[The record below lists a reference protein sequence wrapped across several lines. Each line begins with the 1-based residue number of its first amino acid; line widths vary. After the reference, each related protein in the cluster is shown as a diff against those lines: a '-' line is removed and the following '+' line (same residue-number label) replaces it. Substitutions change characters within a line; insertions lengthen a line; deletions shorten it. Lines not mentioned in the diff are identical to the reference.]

1 MNKNKIAVIIVSV
14 LVIIVVSI
22 MSFYFFGR
30 NKTQTPA
37 QMSQPEVGVQTENA
51 PSVDVSEEAQRMI
64 GVKTVPVSYSDM
76 SLELRLAGRIEYD
89 EQRISTLN
97 AKLEGWI
104 EKLYVDYEGRPV
116 NKGEPLLDIY
126 SPELLSAQKELLSLK
141 TIAARKDST
150 ELSKMVDKDTEDL
163 IAAAIKRLSLWDISD
178 EQIKKIEQTGK
189 PVRALTIT
197 SPVSGIVL
205 KRYASRGMRV
215 MPGEPLFDVADLSRV
230 WVVAEVPEA
239 DMLQIKKGMVVKISF
254 EGLPG
259 KSFSSKIDYV
269 YPVMSGSTRTVR
281 IRGTLNNPGG
291 LLKPQ
296 MYATLTS
303 SGSLGR
309 RLAVPVDAV
318 IDTGL
323 RQIVYVD
330 KGDETFEP
338 REVRAGISAGGLR
351 EILSGVKAGEKVAA
365 TATFLIDSEA
375 QLKGVTLHD
384 RK

>member
-1 MNKNKIAVIIVSV
+1 MNKKKIAIIISSV
-14 LVIIVVSI
+14 LVIIVAATA
-22 MSFYFFGR
+22 SFYFFGR

-37 QMSQPEVGVQTENA
+37 QISQPSAEPQTQNA

-64 GVKTVPVSYSDM
+64 DVKTVPVSYVDM
-76 SLELRLAGRIEYD
+76 RSELRFAGRIEYD
-89 EQRISTLN
+89 EQRISTIN

-104 EKLYVDYEGRPV
+104 ERLYVDYEGRPV
-116 NKGEPLLDIY
+116 NRGEPLLDIY

-141 TIAARKDST
+141 ALSTRKEST
-150 ELSKMVDKDTEDL
+150 ELSKMVDRDTEDL
-163 IAAAIKRLSLWDISD
+163 IAAARKRLSLWDIGE
-178 EQIKKIEQTGK
+178 EQIKQIEQTGK
-189 PVRALTIT
+189 PVRALTIK
-197 SPVSGIVL
+197 SPVTGIVL

-230 WVVAEVPEA
+230 WVIAEVPVT
-239 DMLQIKKGMVVKISF
+239 DMLQIKEGMAVKIVF

-259 KSFSSKIDYV
+259 KSFSSKVDYV

-281 IRGTLNNPGG
+281 IRGTLSNPGG

-296 MYATLTS
+296 MYATLS
-303 SGSLGR
+303 ASADLGR

-338 REVRAGISAGGLR
+338 REIRVGISAGGSR
-351 EILSGVKAGEKVAA
+351 EILSGLKVGEKVAA

-384 RK
+384 QK

>member
-1 MNKNKIAVIIVSV
+1 MNRNRIAAIVVSV
-14 LVIIVVSI
+14 LVIIVASGL
-22 MSFYFFGR
+22 SFYFFGR
-30 NKTQTPA
+30 NRTQTQA
-37 QMSQPEVGVQTENA
+37 QMPQTAAAPLRENA
-51 PSVDVSEEAQRMI
+51 PSVDVSDDAQRMI
-64 GVKTVPVSYSDM
+64 GVRTVPVTYADM
-76 SLELRLAGRIEYD
+76 RSELRFAGRVEYD
-89 EQRISTLN
+89 EQRISTIN

-104 EKLYVDYEGRPV
+104 ERLYVDYEGRPV
-116 NKGEPLLDIY
+116 NKGEPLIDIY

-141 TIAARKDST
+141 AFASRKDST
-150 ELSKMVDKDTEDL
+150 ELSKMVDKDTENL
-163 IAAAIKRLSLWDISD
+163 IAASRKRLSLWDISD
-178 EQIKKIEQTGK
+178 EQIGRIEQTGK

-239 DMLQIKKGMVVKISF
+239 DMLQIKGGMSVKIIF

-259 KSFSSKIDYV
+259 KSFSSKVDYI

-296 MYATLTS
+296 MYATMTS
-303 SGSLGR
+303 SASLGR

-323 RQIVYVD
+323 RQVVYVD
-330 KGDETFEP
+330 RGDGTFEP
-338 REVRAGISAGGLR
+338 REVKAGISAGGLR

>member
-1 MNKNKIAVIIVSV
+1 MNKNKIAAIVVSV
-14 LVIIVVSI
+14 LVIIVAAGL
-22 MSFYFFGR
+22 SFYFFGR

-37 QMSQPEVGVQTENA
+37 QMSQPVAGPQTENA

-64 GVKTVPVSYSDM
+64 GVKTVPVSYADM
-76 SLELRLAGRIEYD
+76 RSEIRLAGRIEYD

-104 EKLYVDYEGRPV
+104 ERLYVDYEGRPV

-141 TIAARKDST
+141 AFATRKDST

-163 IAAAIKRLSLWDISD
+163 IAAARKRLSLWDISD

-230 WVVAEVPEA
+230 WVVAEVPET
-239 DMLQIKKGMVVKISF
+239 DMLQIKEGMAVKISF

-259 KSFSSKIDYV
+259 KSFSSKVDYV

-281 IRGTLNNPGG
+281 IRSTLNNPGG

-303 SGSLGR
+303 SASLGR

-338 REVRAGISAGGLR
+338 REVKAAISAGGLR